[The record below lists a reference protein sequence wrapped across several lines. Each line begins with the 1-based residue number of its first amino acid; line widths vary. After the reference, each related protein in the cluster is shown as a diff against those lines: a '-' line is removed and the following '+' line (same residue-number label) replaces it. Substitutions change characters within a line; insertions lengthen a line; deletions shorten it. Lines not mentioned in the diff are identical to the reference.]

1 MQHTAPDVAE
11 LLDEPDTSAEP
22 IQSGSRGD
30 TTPPPLPPPRR
41 PEPGS
46 LVHVGPSVAPP
57 QRAQR
62 APAPEMQLVVVDRS
76 SWLGLGALLMIGQV
90 VGTVIAVVLVTGWRP
105 SEPSPAK
112 LSVNS
117 LVAAPESQSVTTKPI
132 ETPVVPVAQ
141 TAPAPIA
148 ILAPVATPAPIAKK
162 GKLRAAAPAPAPT
175 EEPSPAPPEPVAT
188 RDRLFDSMF

>member
-1 MQHTAPDVAE
+1 
-11 LLDEPDTSAEP
+11 
-22 IQSGSRGD
+22 
-30 TTPPPLPPPRR
+30 
-41 PEPGS
+41 
-46 LVHVGPSVAPP
+46 
-57 QRAQR
+57 
-62 APAPEMQLVVVDRS
+62 MQLVVVDRS

-132 ETPVVPVAQ
+132 EIPVVPVAQ

-148 ILAPVATPAPIAKK
+148 IPAPVATLAPIAKK
-162 GKLRAAAPAPAPT
+162 SKLRAAAPAPAPT